1 MIEQY
6 MVYRPPK
13 RKKTKKIPLYIYTTS
28 DKFSRI
34 IAESDTQ
41 EELAK
46 MIGLPIDTVQKG
58 FKRLTHGNVTNS
70 RYAIVYLTQK
80 EMYGL

>member
-13 RKKTKKIPLYIYTTS
+13 RKKTSKTPVYIYTTN
-28 DKFSRI
+28 DKYRLPLA
-34 IAESDTQ
+34 IAETQ

-58 FKRLTHGNVTNS
+58 FKRLTNGNVTNS
-70 RYAIVYLTQK
+70 RYDIVYLTQK

>member
-13 RKKTKKIPLYIYTTS
+13 RKKTKKIPLYIYTTG
-28 DKFSRI
+28 DEFSQI

-41 EELAK
+41 EELSK

-58 FKRLTHGNVTNS
+58 FKRLTHGNVANS
-70 RYAIVYLTQK
+70 RYDIVYLTQK

>member
-46 MIGLPIDTVQKG
+46 MIGLLLSQHPGCLCLPTS
-58 FKRLTHGNVTNS
+58 FST
-70 RYAIVYLTQK
+70 
-80 EMYGL
+80 

>member
-13 RKKTKKIPLYIYTTS
+13 REKTKKIPLYIYTTG
-28 DKFSRI
+28 DEFSRI

-46 MIGLPIDTVQKG
+46 MIGLPLDTVQKG
-58 FKRLTHGNVTNS
+58 FKRLIHGNVTNS
-70 RYAIVYLTQK
+70 RYDIVYLTRE